1 MFTSTVGGAKLPE
14 PASDLAIA
22 VAIASACQGVPP
34 PRSVVA
40 MGEIGL
46 AGELR
51 RVRDLPQR
59 VAEAGRLGFAT
70 AVVPGRAGVAPPS
83 GSADIR
89 VLDAPDVATALRA
102 LRLGRWGAPSQ
113 TGGATGRRTDAQDRT
128 VAGIDRSDAAV
139 HLRNTLEAIAP
150 GTDLRDGLERILR
163 GRTGALIV
171 LGSDRTV
178 ESIST
183 GGFELDVE
191 FSATRLRELAK
202 MDGAIILDKDATRI
216 LRAAVHLMP
225 DHTIPS
231 EESGTRHR
239 TAERVAKQTDF
250 PVISVSQSM
259 QIIAAYVGATR
270 HVLEDSGQIL
280 SRANQALATLE
291 RYKLRLDEVSS
302 TLSALEIE
310 DLVTVRD
317 VAVVAQR
324 LEMVTRIAR
333 EIEDYVLELGTDG
346 RLLSLQLEE
355 LVTGVDAERELV
367 VRDYLPPGRKTR
379 TPQALLDRLESL
391 SLTEMVDVASVARAS
406 LGAAEHLDGAVAPR
420 VFRLLAKVPRLPS
433 AVVDRLVDH
442 FGTLQ
447 KLLSAGIDDL
457 QVVEGVGE
465 LRARSVREGLSR
477 LAESSILE
485 RYV

>member
-1 MFTSTVGGAKLPE
+1 MEERV
-14 PASDLAIA
+14 PAERSD
-22 VAIASACQGVPP
+22 
-34 PRSVVA
+34 
-40 MGEIGL
+40 
-46 AGELR
+46 
-51 RVRDLPQR
+51 DL
-59 VAEAGRLGFAT
+59 
-70 AVVPGRAGVAPPS
+70 
-83 GSADIR
+83 
-89 VLDAPDVATALRA
+89 
-102 LRLGRWGAPSQ
+102 LRLRE
-113 TGGATGRRTDAQDRT
+113 
-128 VAGIDRSDAAV
+128 
-139 HLRNTLEAIAP
+139 TLASIAP
-150 GTDLRDGLERILR
+150 GTSLRDGLERILR

-171 LGSDRTV
+171 IGQDERV
-178 ESIST
+178 DEIST
-183 GGFELDVE
+183 GGFDLDVP
-191 FSATRLRELAK
+191 FTATGLRELAK
-202 MDGAIILDKDATRI
+202 MDGAIIVDAGLTRI
-216 LRAAVHLMP
+216 VRAAVHLMP

-231 EESGTRHR
+231 EETGTRHR
-239 TAERVAKQTDF
+239 TADRVARQTGF

-259 QIIAAYVGATR
+259 QIIAAYVGSTR
-270 HVLEDSGQIL
+270 HVLEDVGQIL

-355 LVTGVDAERELV
+355 LITGVDTERELV
-367 VRDYLPPGRKTR
+367 VRDYLPAGRKAS
-379 TPQALLDRLESL
+379 TPEELLQQLEALSPTAL
-391 SLTEMVDVASVARAS
+391 VDPAATAKV
-406 LGAAEHLDGAVAPR
+406 LGLGNGEHLDGAVAPR
-420 VFRLLAKVPRLPS
+420 GYRLLAKVPRLPPT
-433 AVVDRLVDH
+433 VVDRLVDH

-457 QVVEGVGE
+457 QAVEGVGE

-477 LAESSILE
+477 LAESTILE

>member
-1 MFTSTVGGAKLPE
+1 M
-14 PASDLAIA
+14 PAN
-22 VAIASACQGVPP
+22 
-34 PRSVVA
+34 
-40 MGEIGL
+40 
-46 AGELR
+46 
-51 RVRDLPQR
+51 
-59 VAEAGRLGFAT
+59 
-70 AVVPGRAGVAPPS
+70 
-83 GSADIR
+83 
-89 VLDAPDVATALRA
+89 
-102 LRLGRWGAPSQ
+102 
-113 TGGATGRRTDAQDRT
+113 
-128 VAGIDRSDAAV
+128 DRSDDV
-139 HLRNTLEAIAP
+139 LRLRETLAKIAP
-150 GTDLRDGLERILR
+150 GTSLRDGLERILR

-171 LGSDRTV
+171 LGHDKVV
-178 ESIST
+178 EGIAT
-183 GGFELDVE
+183 GGFTLDVP
-191 FSATRLRELAK
+191 FTATGLRELAK
-202 MDGAIILDKDATRI
+202 MDGAIIVNADLTRI

-231 EESGTRHR
+231 SETGTRHR
-239 TAERVAKQTDF
+239 TADRVARQTGH

-259 QIIAAYVGATR
+259 QIIAAYVGETR

-291 RYKLRLDEVSS
+291 RYKMRLDEVTS

-310 DLVTVRD
+310 DLATVRD

-367 VRDYLPPGRKTR
+367 VRDYLPADRREEAPDG
-379 TPQALLDRLESL
+379 PLAAMAALTA
-391 SLTEMVDVASVARAS
+391 TELVDPAAAAKI
-406 LGAAEHLDGAVAPR
+406 LGLGNGEHLDGAVAPR
-420 VFRLLAKVPRLPS
+420 GYRLLAKVPRLPG

-447 KLLSAGIDDL
+447 KLLAAGIDDL
-457 QVVEGVGE
+457 QAVEGVGE

-477 LAESSILE
+477 LAESTILE